1 MYNYQNQNKTQKH
14 KTCVGIE
21 YEVERPKRYTVKKAA
36 LFGMFS
42 LLSILLLNV
51 PIMLENTYAYGIE
64 GHEDPKS
71 IDEESL
77 VRIHFVTG
85 SPVTFSQIADYYDSN
100 SSEILEE
107 RTNQR
112 NHFSYEQ
119 TGISYDS
126 SSIDNIHEKRR
137 E

>member
-14 KTCVGIE
+14 KTCVDIE
-21 YEVERPKRYTVKKAA
+21 YEVETPKLYTVKKVA

-51 PIMLENTYAYGIE
+51 PIMLENTYAYGVD
-64 GHEDPKS
+64 GYEDPES
-71 IDEESL
+71 TDEESL

-85 SPVTFSQIADYYDSN
+85 SPVTSNQITEYYDSN
-100 SSEILEE
+100 SSEALEE

-137 E
+137 D

>member
-1 MYNYQNQNKTQKH
+1 MYNYQNQNKTKKQ

-21 YEVERPKRYTVKKAA
+21 YEVERPKLYTMKKVV

-51 PIMLENTYAYGIE
+51 PIMLENTFAYGID
-64 GHEDPKS
+64 GHENPEY
-71 IDEESL
+71 IDKESL

-85 SPVTFSQIADYYDSN
+85 SPVTSNQITDYYDSN

-126 SSIDNIHEKRR
+126 SSTDNIHEKRR
-137 E
+137 D